1 MRHLLGQLS
10 MPEWHKKAKHK
21 HNNIWKWS
29 VMSIK
34 PFMKT
39 LAERCIPV
47 LKEGRGGCKKHREPS
62 LNVVMCNRPEI
73 VPHNRLMTTG
83 SPRSLRPLVASP
95 VNRQKKVV
103 NLYIDSLIDE
113 NSVSDYLIVYTD
125 RSVQRGVKSGC
136 GYTARLHCELIN
148 KTLAMSPS
156 QNLLCAWKSRQIF
169 WSWSDIKPPH
179 G

>member
-1 MRHLLGQLS
+1 
-10 MPEWHKKAKHK
+10 
-21 HNNIWKWS
+21 
-29 VMSIK
+29 
-34 PFMKT
+34 MKT

-83 SPRSLRPLVASP
+83 SPRLLRPLVASP

-125 RSVQRGVKSGC
+125 WSVQRAVKSGC
-136 GYTARLHCELIN
+136 GYTASLHCEVIKQDSGYVSL
-148 KTLAMSPS
+148 KTSSMCVKIKTVTEILEWP
-156 QNLLCAWKSRQIF
+156 
-169 WSWSDIKPPH
+169 DIKPSH